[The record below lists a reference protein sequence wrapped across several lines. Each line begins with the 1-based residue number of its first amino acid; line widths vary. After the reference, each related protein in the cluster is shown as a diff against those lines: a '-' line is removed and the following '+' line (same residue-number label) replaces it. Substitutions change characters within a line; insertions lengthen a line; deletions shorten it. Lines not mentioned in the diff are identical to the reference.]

1 MDFYIKYV
9 EKVPLFHGIE
19 RANLFTFLHC
29 LQAKVKTYEKNETI
43 FHIGEPAQYVGIV
56 LSGSVHLVKED
67 YFGNRDMF
75 FHVPALQIFG
85 EAYAYS
91 EVSTMPISAI
101 AAEKSVIM
109 FIDRKRLHTTCHNV
123 CDFHQQLIRNLLMI
137 IAQNNVLLSQKLEIT
152 SKRTT
157 KEKIMTYLLFEAEKA
172 GSDSFTIPFDRQTLA
187 DYLGVERSAM
197 SAEIGKLRDEGRI
210 EVDRRHFRVLRG

>member
-1 MDFYIKYV
+1 M
-9 EKVPLFHGIE
+9 
-19 RANLFTFLHC
+19 
-29 LQAKVKTYEKNETI
+29 
-43 FHIGEPAQYVGIV
+43 

-75 FHVPALQIFG
+75 FHVPALQIFA
-85 EAYAYS
+85 EAFAYS
-91 EVSTMPISAI
+91 QMPTLPISAI

-109 FIDRKRLHTTCHNV
+109 FVDRNRLHTTCHNV

-137 IAQNNVLLSQKLEIT
+137 IAQNNVLLNQKLEIT

-157 KEKIMTYLLFEAEKA
+157 KEKIMAYLMFEAEKA

-210 EVDRRHFRVLRG
+210 EVDRKQFRVLR

>member
-1 MDFYIKYV
+1 MEFYIKFI
-9 EKVPLFHGIE
+9 EKVPLFRGIE
-19 RANLFTFLHC
+19 RKDLYTFLHC

-43 FHIGEPAQYVGIV
+43 FHVGEPAQYVGIV

-75 FHVPALQIFG
+75 FHVPTLQIFA
-85 EAYAYS
+85 EAFAYS
-91 EVSTMPISAI
+91 EMPELPVSAI

-109 FIDRKRLHTTCHNV
+109 FVDRSRLHTTCHNV
-123 CDFHQQLIRNLLMI
+123 CDFHQKLIRNLLMI
-137 IAQNNVLLSQKLEIT
+137 IAQNNVLLNQKLEIT

-157 KEKIMTYLLFEAEKA
+157 KEKIMAYLLFEAKKA
-172 GSDSFTIPFDRQTLA
+172 GSDSFVIPFDRQTLA

-210 EVDRRHFRVLRG
+210 EVNRKHFRLLRE

>member
-1 MDFYIKYV
+1 MEFYLKFI

-19 RANLFTFLHC
+19 RTNLYTFLHC

-43 FHIGEPAQYVGIV
+43 FHVGDPAQYVGIV

-75 FHVPALQIFG
+75 FHVPALQIFA
-85 EAYAYS
+85 ESFAYS
-91 EVSTMPISAI
+91 QMSALPISAI

-109 FIDRKRLHTTCHNV
+109 FVDRSRLHTTCHNV
-123 CDFHQQLIRNLLMI
+123 CNFHQQLIRNLLMI

-157 KEKIMTYLLFEAEKA
+157 KEKIMAYLMFEAEKA

-210 EVDRRHFRVLRG
+210 EVNRKQFRLLKI